1 MFEAADPE
9 VFGWYV
15 KNYGPEVN
23 LFVDHTQI
31 VQLECLRRGI
41 WGTKSLWGRVV
52 TYPGGVAMAVDVRA
66 KRAYDDAEAGD
77 GYRVLIDHV
86 WPRGVSRERAH
97 LDEWARELAPS
108 DELRKWF
115 DHVPERFAEF
125 RSRYRDE
132 LAGTVASASRSCA
145 AARRDGPLTIVYA
158 ARDTEHNN
166 AVVLAELIRDG

>member
-1 MFEAADPE
+1 M
-9 VFGWYV
+9 
-15 KNYGPEVN
+15 
-23 LFVDHTQI
+23 
-31 VQLECLRRGI
+31 
-41 WGTKSLWGRVV
+41 
-52 TYPGGVAMAVDVRA
+52 DVRA
-66 KRAYDDAEAGD
+66 KRVYDEADAGD

-115 DHVPERFAEF
+115 DHVPERFAAF
-125 RSRYRDE
+125 RARYRDE
-132 LAGTVASASRSCA
+132 LAAHSDRIEELRGRAERQ
-145 AARRDGPLTIVYA
+145 PLTIVYA